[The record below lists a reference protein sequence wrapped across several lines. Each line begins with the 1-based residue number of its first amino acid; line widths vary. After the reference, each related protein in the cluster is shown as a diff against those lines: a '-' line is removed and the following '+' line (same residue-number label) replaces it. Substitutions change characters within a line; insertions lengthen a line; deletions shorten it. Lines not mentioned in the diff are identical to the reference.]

1 MTRRPPCSRSC
12 PLIRDCTDCG
22 WQSLTPAPFIIGVS
36 AVQTACDPVTKGAG
50 RGKMNPSTET
60 APAGNRGLTTDWIG
74 VEMAVSKRT
83 RFEVLRRDAHTCRY
97 CKSTTSPLTV
107 DHVTPVALG
116 GTDDPSNLVA
126 ACKDCNAGKSSSSPD
141 APLVAQVA
149 DDAVRW
155 SAAMKAAY
163 DEANVDLKKRRA
175 YIRKFERAWD
185 KYKVGGNA
193 VERPATYT
201 NTIGHWFQIEV
212 PFEVVEYGIER
223 AMGND
228 KIRNPDVFRYMC
240 GIVWKRIEMA
250 REATEATVRADD
262 GSSPVAPVEAA
273 PTYEDGFNAAAA
285 VAERRLGMSSLLV
298 AALIDR
304 IPRPNTVK
312 RNHRAIDA
320 IHQGYDLSG
329 VFADG

>member
-1 MTRRPPCSRSC
+1 
-12 PLIRDCTDCG
+12 
-22 WQSLTPAPFIIGVS
+22 
-36 AVQTACDPVTKGAG
+36 
-50 RGKMNPSTET
+50 
-60 APAGNRGLTTDWIG
+60 
-74 VEMAVSKRT
+74 MAVSKRT
-83 RFEVLRRDAHTCRY
+83 RFEVLRRDNHTCRY
-97 CKSTTSPLTV
+97 CRATDQPLTV

-155 SAAMKAAY
+155 AAAMKAAY
-163 DEANVDLKKRRA
+163 DEANVDIKKRRA
-175 YIRKFERAWD
+175 YIRKFDRTWD
-185 KYKVGGNA
+185 KYKAGGKT
-193 VERPATYT
+193 VDRPPTYT
-201 NTIGHWFQIEV
+201 NTVGHWFQIEV

-228 KIRNPDVFRYMC
+228 KIRNTDVFRYMC

-250 REATEATVRADD
+250 REAAEATVRAEDET
-262 GSSPVAPVEAA
+262 PTATPVEAA
-273 PTYEDGFNAAAA
+273 PTYKDGFDAAAEI
-285 VAERRLGMSSLLV
+285 AERHLSMSSLLV
-298 AALIDR
+298 AALVDS

-320 IHQGYDLSG
+320 IHQGYELSG

>member
-1 MTRRPPCSRSC
+1 
-12 PLIRDCTDCG
+12 
-22 WQSLTPAPFIIGVS
+22 
-36 AVQTACDPVTKGAG
+36 
-50 RGKMNPSTET
+50 
-60 APAGNRGLTTDWIG
+60 
-74 VEMAVSKRT
+74 MAVSKRT
-83 RFEVLRRDAHTCRY
+83 RFEVLRRDNHTCRY
-97 CKSTTSPLTV
+97 CRSTDNPLTI

-116 GTDDPSNLVA
+116 GTDKPDNLVA
-126 ACKDCNAGKSSSSPD
+126 CCKACNAGKSSSSPD
-141 APLVAQVA
+141 ATFVAQVA

-175 YIRKFERAWD
+175 YIRKFERTWS
-185 KYKVGGNA
+185 KYKAGGKT
-193 VERPATYT
+193 VDLPPTYT
-201 NTIGHWFQIEV
+201 NTVGHWFQIEV
-212 PFEVVEYGIER
+212 PFEVVEYGVER

-240 GIVWKRIEMA
+240 GVVWKRIEMA
-250 REATEATVRADD
+250 REAAEATVRDED
-262 GSSPVAPVEAA
+262 GSSPVAPAEAV
-273 PTYEDGFNAAAA
+273 PTYEDGFNAAAD